1 MARWGA
7 AEQNQAG
14 HRPAFIY
21 GASSVL
27 QCSDW
32 PHAELEPDD
41 YLKPWELLRKTVS
54 LQLWIS
60 SLKLFEAW
68 QGLSQPILNLTQGLN
83 RPRRSLHLL
92 WAWLGAN
99 CHCAELKQKGT
110 TTTKCI
116 QITWKKTQKSGGQ
129 KQLSS
134 GLGLP
139 ICVPEVS
146 LLLCSALCSKN
157 LCTCFCCVLLPACFL
172 MQSEGSIKQPC
183 GAFGCSL
190 NCWELMH
197 PAQLHNLLCLLSV
210 SVSGSQPTNATGLLQ
225 QRSSEQWQWCQ
236 RKRKIKC

>member
-27 QCSDW
+27 QYDDW

-110 TTTKCI
+110 TKTKCI
-116 QITWKKTQKSGGQ
+116 QITWKKNTEVRWPEAAELWFRAAHLCPRGVPAPL
-129 KQLSS
+129 LSPV
-134 GLGLP
+134 LKEL
-139 ICVPEVS
+139 VYL
-146 LLLCSALCSKN
+146 LLLCA
-157 LCTCFCCVLLPACFL
+157 TA
-172 MQSEGSIKQPC
+172 
-183 GAFGCSL
+183 
-190 NCWELMH
+190 
-197 PAQLHNLLCLLSV
+197 CLLSHAV
-210 SVSGSQPTNATGLLQ
+210 WRLH
-225 QRSSEQWQWCQ
+225 
-236 RKRKIKC
+236 

>member
-27 QCSDW
+27 QYNDW

-110 TTTKCI
+110 TKTKCI
-116 QITWKKTQKSGGQ
+116 QITWKKNTEVRWPEAAELWFRAAHLCPCSSAQPCAQRTCVPASAVCYCLLAFSCSLKAP
-129 KQLSS
+129 LSS
-134 GLGLP
+134 H
-139 ICVPEVS
+139 V
-146 LLLCSALCSKN
+146 ALSG
-157 LCTCFCCVLLPACFL
+157 VL
-172 MQSEGSIKQPC
+172 
-183 GAFGCSL
+183 
-190 NCWELMH
+190 
-197 PAQLHNLLCLLSV
+197 
-210 SVSGSQPTNATGLLQ
+210 
-225 QRSSEQWQWCQ
+225 
-236 RKRKIKC
+236 